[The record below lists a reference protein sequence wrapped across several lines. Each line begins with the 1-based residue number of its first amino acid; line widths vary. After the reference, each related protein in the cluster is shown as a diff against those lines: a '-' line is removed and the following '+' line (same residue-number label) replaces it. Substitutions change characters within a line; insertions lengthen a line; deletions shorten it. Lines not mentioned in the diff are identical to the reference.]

1 MSLPNPGV
9 VPTCRET
16 PRSWSAQSH
25 CERAAA
31 AVAPIVVL
39 VVVALVVVVVVV
51 VVGRLVLPDS
61 VHEHQCQSP
70 YATHT
75 WALV

>member
-31 AVAPIVVL
+31 VAL